1 MSNNNLA
8 KNLASE
14 VGDLTRVPTDADDHL
29 KLLAAKCEAKDF
41 SADFDAEYL
50 TVPKTGEVAKKRSF
64 KHPTE
69 FKIYYRSE
77 WAEQYP
83 VLREFLQNAFDHL
96 CLIDAHG
103 LRLPHVQL
111 HVEGTPTDYSIAFR
125 IGDISV
131 LTLRAEDADTLQI
144 RQSHTYPL
152 PLDALGFR
160 VSDDVKRLGT
170 GAGGFGLG
178 FKEAIAALLESV
190 AHDGGDG
197 GNGDGA
203 VVYHMFT
210 RTHRIE
216 WTFNASEPKKSVR
229 GYQRLR
235 TLEPRV
241 KVAPAAAAAAA
252 AAQVKANQEK
262 K

>member
-83 VLREFLQNAFDHL
+83 VLARGATQKVF
-96 CLIDAHG
+96 
-103 LRLPHVQL
+103 
-111 HVEGTPTDYSIAFR
+111 
-125 IGDISV
+125 
-131 LTLRAEDADTLQI
+131 
-144 RQSHTYPL
+144 
-152 PLDALGFR
+152 
-160 VSDDVKRLGT
+160 LGT
-170 GAGGFGLG
+170 C
-178 FKEAIAALLESV
+178 FKLHRASCA
-190 AHDGGDG
+190 
-197 GNGDGA
+197 
-203 VVYHMFT
+203 
-210 RTHRIE
+210 RT
-216 WTFNASEPKKSVR
+216 VR
-229 GYQRLR
+229 
-235 TLEPRV
+235 T
-241 KVAPAAAAAAA
+241 
-252 AAQVKANQEK
+252 
-262 K
+262 